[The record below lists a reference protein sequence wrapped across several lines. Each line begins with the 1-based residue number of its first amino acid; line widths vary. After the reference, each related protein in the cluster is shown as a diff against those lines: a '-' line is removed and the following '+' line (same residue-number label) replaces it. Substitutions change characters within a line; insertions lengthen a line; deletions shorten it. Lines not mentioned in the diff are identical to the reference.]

1 MSRVVGSSGVY
12 RRHHST
18 TLRGFEM
25 KRAIVSNASSLFPGL
40 LVVETDV
47 LKLYHNEEFTIDLAL
62 FDLGGGR
69 WWVGRVLPRISDL
82 DLEVLVPTLGLR
94 RTTYLSSDID
104 EICAALEQG
113 SDPYVRARAIVE
125 GQVPGVVTF
134 VSNPRPSWY
143 DRVTAG
149 EGQMAVL
156 ETFSSTSGETLL
168 RLNGDLPRAGGSRI
182 GPCIPVPHTSG
193 IYRLEGFGADW
204 GNDETQ
210 FDFDGEMVSATAT
223 VAGSD
228 VFLDLEAVVDLDAD
242 RDLVLWHIA
251 ADQFEFRLEE
261 SEHD

>member
-1 MSRVVGSSGVY
+1 MRQ
-12 RRHHST
+12 
-18 TLRGFEM
+18 
-25 KRAIVSNASSLFPGL
+25 AIVSNAGSLFPGL
-40 LVVETDV
+40 LVVQTEI
-47 LKLYHNEEFTIDLAL
+47 LKLYHNEEITIDLAL
-62 FDLGGGR
+62 FDLAGGR

-104 EICAALEQG
+104 EICSGLEQ
-113 SDPYVRARAIVE
+113 DNDTHVRAIVE

-134 VSNPRPSWY
+134 VSNPRPSWH
-143 DRVTAG
+143 DRVAAG
-149 EGQMAVL
+149 EGQLAVL
-156 ETFSSTSGETLL
+156 ETFSSISGETLL

-182 GPCIPVPHTSG
+182 GPCKPVPHTSG
-193 IYRLEGFGADW
+193 IYKLEGRGADW

-228 VFLDLEAVVDLDAD
+228 VLLDLEAVVDLDAD
-242 RDLVLWHIA
+242 RDLVLWQIA

-261 SEHD
+261 TEHD